1 MPKGRPLVSGGPAG
15 PGIAARLFGGILGMA
30 GFLGNAAIMDCD
42 YEANVVLATGA
53 S

>member
-15 PGIAARLFGGILGMA
+15 PGIAAGLFGGILGMA